1 MLPCRSDMR
10 GAGMEFRAGAFAF
23 LGLFPLWSLAFLGS
37 FACLGLL
44 AFLGALSSSG
54 RVSCS
59 ISTKIVPGT
68 NSCAQ
73 KGAPAAR
80 SVTPCGGAGRS
91 GNGWFADGG

>member
-10 GAGMEFRAGAFAF
+10 GAGMEFRAGALAF
-23 LGLFPLWSLAFLGS
+23 LGLFPLLGT

-44 AFLGALSSSG
+44 ALLGALSSSG

-59 ISTKIVPGT
+59 ISTKIMPGT